1 MEGTDGGSSGVG
13 FGSITRAEAA
23 ITGRG
28 VWEFSK
34 EKRREEREEKK
45 RGWSERQEIMKLKE
59 YLLVIDVSHT
69 VSFKVKAF

>member
-28 VWEFSK
+28 VWEYSK
-34 EKRREEREEKK
+34 EKRREENRKK
-45 RGWSERQEIMKLKE
+45 RRKE
-59 YLLVIDVSHT
+59 NGVRDKKSLS
-69 VSFKVKAF
+69 

>member
-28 VWEFSK
+28 VWEYSK
-34 EKRREEREEKK
+34 EKRREENRKK
-45 RGWSERQEIMKLKE
+45 RRKE
-59 YLLVIDVSHT
+59 NGVRDKKS
-69 VSFKVKAF
+69 